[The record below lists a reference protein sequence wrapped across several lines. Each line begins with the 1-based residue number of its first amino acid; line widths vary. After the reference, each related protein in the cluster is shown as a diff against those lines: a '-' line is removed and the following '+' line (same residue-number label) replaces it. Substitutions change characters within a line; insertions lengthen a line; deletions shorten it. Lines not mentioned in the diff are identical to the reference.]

1 MYSNFPILNKNTF
14 IFTYKVILFSL
25 QILLAFLSVE
35 LPREFMLSISI
46 FALKVNSPKMVS
58 EDDLKILTI
67 PQSGLIRWYGPTVS
81 VISSHPEML
90 YLDKQLLREEM
101 MLQKIFRQDSGRWQ
115 KQALDKEVIIH
126 EKKLDFVWEGQKS
139 VLGSVGWFYQLGQ
152 AGTTGAL
159 VPEGPDVTWMWF
171 GRHNARSIFHD
182 NSNTDG
188 QLTEKWRGSQCHG
201 LVQANNRLTGWL
213 EIY

>member
-1 MYSNFPILNKNTF
+1 MWNFQGSSCSRF
-14 IFTYKVILFSL
+14 QF
-25 QILLAFLSVE
+25 LL
-35 LPREFMLSISI
+35 
-46 FALKVNSPKMVS
+46 LKLIPKKMVS
-58 EDDLKILTI
+58 EDDLKILTV
-67 PQSGLIRWYGPTVS
+67 PQSELIRWYGPTVS

-101 MLQKIFRQDSGRWQ
+101 TLQKIFCKDSGRWQ
-115 KQALDKEVIIH
+115 KQILDKEVIIH

-159 VPEGPDVTWMWF
+159 VPEGPDVTWMWSV
-171 GRHNARSIFHD
+171 RHNAHGIFHD
-182 NSNTDG
+182 NSNTVG
-188 QLTEKWRGSQCHG
+188 QPTEKRRGSQCRG

-213 EIY
+213 ETY